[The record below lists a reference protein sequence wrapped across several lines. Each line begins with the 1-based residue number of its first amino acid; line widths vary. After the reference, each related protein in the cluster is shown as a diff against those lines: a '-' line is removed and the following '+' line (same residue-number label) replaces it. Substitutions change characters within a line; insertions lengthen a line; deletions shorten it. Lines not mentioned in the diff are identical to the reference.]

1 LQREVRGHEP
11 ITALVAGAD
20 GLAVHERLLT
30 ESHHFLQG
38 NGYLV
43 LEIGFGQYPALAE
56 LVRAS
61 GWYIIEIIQDLQGI
75 QRTIVL
81 RPIGNR

>member
-1 LQREVRGHEP
+1 
-11 ITALVAGAD
+11 
-20 GLAVHERLLT
+20 LT

-38 NGYLV
+38 NGYLI